1 MNRSLVI
8 KRLEEDTAY
17 QEFFKSAMKKFNIS
31 SPADFKDA
39 AKKKEFF
46 DYVDKNYKAKDE
58 MSESKIWSK
67 RRKNK

>member
-1 MNRSLVI
+1 MNKSSII
-8 KRLEEDTAY
+8 KRLEEDTEY

-31 SPADFKDA
+31 SPADFKDV

-67 RRKNK
+67 RRKK